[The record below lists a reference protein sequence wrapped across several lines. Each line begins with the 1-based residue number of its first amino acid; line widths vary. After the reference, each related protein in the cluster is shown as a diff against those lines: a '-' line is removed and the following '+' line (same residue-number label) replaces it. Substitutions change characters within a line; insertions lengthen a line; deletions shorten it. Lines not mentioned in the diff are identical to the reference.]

1 MTDLEIFCL
10 RDLRKGERFLI
21 QPGSMS
27 IPPLDVQQY
36 RCCANAELNDARPP
50 EASSSGSPK
59 GGSSPSRGMTNLTY
73 VVRYVGDVNTTF
85 ESRGASTYYFV
96 CILDI
101 FVPVR
106 VF

>member
-1 MTDLEIFCL
+1 MMHVLQ
-10 RDLRKGERFLI
+10 R
-21 QPGSMS
+21 QVH
-27 IPPLDVQQY
+27 LD
-36 RCCANAELNDARPP
+36 P
-50 EASSSGSPK
+50 PK